1 MHDGFMFDI
10 YCPHCDSP
18 FLMSSTQIISTHRT
32 SNGPVAYVKCP
43 HGHLLVK
50 EFRPNRTRT
59 VADWSE
65 TQRLAS

>member
-1 MHDGFMFDI
+1 MFDI
-10 YCPHCDSP
+10 YCPHCESP
-18 FLMSSTQIISTHRT
+18 YLMSTPQIISTHRT

-59 VADWSE
+59 IADWSE